1 MLGFSITVSVGGRS
15 EQTHSGAR
23 QPSDLDSAV
32 RIISTH
38 VHTNRVE
45 QSFHGVLWTHGPA
58 GQGDGSSAEVV
69 AVVKERLVHP
79 RQGHLFLGT
88 Q

>member
-1 MLGFSITVSVGGRS
+1 MCWGSASQCLWVEGVNKLTVGPDNPVTPG
-15 EQTHSGAR
+15 QCCMYY
-23 QPSDLDSAV
+23 L
-32 RIISTH
+32 
-38 VHTNRVE
+38 HTNRVE